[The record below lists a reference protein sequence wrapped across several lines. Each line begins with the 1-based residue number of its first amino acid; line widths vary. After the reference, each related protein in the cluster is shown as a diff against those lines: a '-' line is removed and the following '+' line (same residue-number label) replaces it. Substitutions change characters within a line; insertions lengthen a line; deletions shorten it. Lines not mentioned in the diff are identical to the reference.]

1 MAKNRLMQ
9 DLNYLSL
16 TWQDDEFDKKRLLH
30 FCGRLSL
37 AFEFNMIT
45 LDEFKHISDK
55 VSLLVN
61 GQ

>member
-1 MAKNRLMQ
+1 MPITRLIQ

-16 TWQDDEFDKKRLLH
+16 TWQNDEFDRKRLLH
-30 FCGRLSL
+30 FCGRLSFAL
-37 AFEFNMIT
+37 EFNMIT

-55 VSLLVN
+55 VCFLVD